1 MDRKLANNLMVGIVV
16 SAGFAAF
23 TFFLFNLG
31 GGSGLFTRQYRLF
44 ARFHQVKGLHAGS
57 EVSLAGLRI
66 GSVKTVEIAPDDPTS
81 FVVAMDINSEH
92 KDRVR
97 KDTIA
102 RLQTQGLLG
111 DKYVELTLGS
121 VTEKALE
128 PNETIAS
135 DEPEDFFSKGGSIVG
150 DIKRYFD
157 KGGDVEKLLQNLTKL
172 SGNLVLITN
181 DVRREKGLL
190 NELVYGKSG
199 PELAGATKN
208 LHGILRKINEGEGS
222 LGGLVNDPSVY
233 EDLKA
238 LMGGAKRS
246 SILRYFLKGW
256 VDDGA
261 ANAPKAQSPAPRK
274 SEGGDSA
281 APSSSGVSRR

>member
-31 GGSGLFTRQYRLF
+31 GGSGLFTRQYKLYT
-44 ARFHQVKGLHAGS
+44 RFHQVKGLHAGS

-66 GSVKTVEIAPDDPTS
+66 GAVKSVDIAQDDPSS
-81 FVVAMDINSEH
+81 FVVTMDIAAEH
-92 KDRVR
+92 KERVR
-97 KDTIA
+97 RDTVA
-102 RLQTQGLLG
+102 QLQTQGLLG
-111 DKYVELTLGS
+111 DKYVELSLGS
-121 VTEKALE
+121 VAEKALDDGD
-128 PNETIAS
+128 TIAS
-135 DEPEDFFSKGGSIVG
+135 SEPEDFFSKGGTIVG

-172 SGNLVLITN
+172 SGNLVVITN

-190 NELVYGKSG
+190 NELIYGKSG
-199 PELAGATKN
+199 PELAGATKS
-208 LHGILRKINEGEGS
+208 LHGILKKINEGEGS

-233 EDLKA
+233 EDMKA

-256 VDDGA
+256 VDDGSK
-261 ANAPKAQSPAPRK
+261 NAPKAESPK
-274 SEGGDSA
+274 KQDSGSNEP
-281 APSSSGVSRR
+281 PSSAGVSRR

>member
-1 MDRKLANNLMVGIVV
+1 MDRKLANNLMVGLVV
-16 SAGFAAF
+16 AAGFAAF

-31 GGSGLFTRQYRLF
+31 GGSGLFTRQYVLF
-44 ARFHQVKGLHAGS
+44 TRFHQVKGLHAGS

-66 GSVKTVEIAPDDPTS
+66 GSVRSVDIAKDDASS
-81 FVVAMDINSEH
+81 FVVTMDIQTEH
-92 KDRVR
+92 KDRIR

-111 DKYVELTLGS
+111 DKYIELSLGS
-121 VTEKALE
+121 VAERALE
-128 PNETIAS
+128 PKETIAS

-150 DIKRYFD
+150 DIKRYFN

-172 SGNLVLITN
+172 SHNLVLITN
-181 DVRREKGLL
+181 DVRHEKGLL

-199 PELAGATKN
+199 PELAGATKS
-208 LHGILRKINEGEGS
+208 LHGILKKIDDGDGS

-261 ANAPKAQSPAPRK
+261 EKAKAAAPKK
-274 SEGGDSA
+274 SDSGSA
-281 APSSSGVSRR
+281 ETPSSAGVSRR

>member
-16 SAGFAAF
+16 SAGFATF

-31 GGSGLFTRQYRLF
+31 GGSGLFTKQYRLY

-66 GSVKTVEIAPDDPTS
+66 GSVKTVTVAPDDVQVFMVT
-81 FVVAMDINSEH
+81 MDIEKEH
-92 KDRVR
+92 KERIR

-111 DKYVELTLGS
+111 DKYVELTLG
-121 VTEKALE
+121 TAGEKVLE
-128 PNETIAS
+128 SEDTIAS
-135 DEPEDFFSKGGSIVG
+135 DEPEDFFSKGGSIVA

-157 KGGDVEKLLQNLTKL
+157 KGGDVEKLLGNLTKL
-172 SGNLVLITN
+172 SNNLVLITN
-181 DVRREKGLL
+181 DVRREKGML

-199 PELAGATKN
+199 PELAAATKN
-208 LHGILRKINEGEGS
+208 LNGILKKINDGEGS

-233 EDLKA
+233 EDMKA

-246 SILRYFLKGW
+246 AILRYFLKDF

-261 ANAPKAQSPAPRK
+261 ANSPKAEKPAPKK
-274 SEGGDSA
+274 SDSGSNTS
-281 APSSSGVSRR
+281 PSSDVTRR